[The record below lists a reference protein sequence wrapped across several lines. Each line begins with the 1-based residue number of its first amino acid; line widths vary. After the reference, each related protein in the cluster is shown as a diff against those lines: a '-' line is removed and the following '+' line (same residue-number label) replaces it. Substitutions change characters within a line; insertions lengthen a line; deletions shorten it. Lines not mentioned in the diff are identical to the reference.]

1 MFFAA
6 GTAAWCTDISSEQSV
21 RDIARKV
28 NEYQKAHPYQE
39 EDRGWIRGTYYT
51 GVMAM
56 YAATSG
62 QEYLD
67 QAMEWGARNQWQ
79 VGTDGSGG
87 NKLTCVQ
94 TYLQIYMLKK
104 QQVMIQPALDHLN
117 SGGKKTPTGEAL
129 WYFEGGR
136 RYSDSLYVGPPAL
149 AMLARITGEDRYL
162 DYMNGFFWDVHSELY
177 DADAALFYR
186 DKGYIAGRPAPPA
199 PAADIRT
206 IRKSWV
212 HTRTAGGKK
221 VFWSRGNGWVFA
233 GLARILAYLPADHHM
248 RPKYLQLYRAMAA
261 SVAKRQGRDG
271 LWRMNLDDA
280 KEYPQPETSGT
291 GFFCYG
297 FAWGVNHGVLD
308 RGRYAP
314 VARKAWAG
322 LVNNVNGDGMVK
334 WGQPVGASP
343 YEIDEQD
350 SHEYVSG
357 TFLLAASEMIGLA
370 RSRQ

>member
-104 QQVMIQPALDHLN
+104 QQVMLQPALDHLN

-186 DKGYIAGRPAPPA
+186 DKGYIAGRPAPPL
-199 PAADIRT
+199 PQRISERY
-206 IRKSWV
+206 
-212 HTRTAGGKK
+212 G
-221 VFWSRGNGWVFA
+221 SRGSTHGPPVERRSSGPVGTVGCSPAWRESSRTCRRTTTC
-233 GLARILAYLPADHHM
+233 ARSTSNFIE
-248 RPKYLQLYRAMAA
+248 R
-261 SVAKRQGRDG
+261 
-271 LWRMNLDDA
+271 WRRRW
-280 KEYPQPETSGT
+280 P
-291 GFFCYG
+291 
-297 FAWGVNHGVLD
+297 
-308 RGRYAP
+308 RGR
-314 VARKAWAG
+314 G
-322 LVNNVNGDGMVK
+322 GM
-334 WGQPVGASP
+334 GCGA
-343 YEIDEQD
+343 
-350 SHEYVSG
+350 
-357 TFLLAASEMIGLA
+357 
-370 RSRQ
+370 